1 MTSTGQLTLI
11 QQNDLH
17 GQLDL
22 HWEHF
27 WRGGQAEYRRVGGL
41 ARAATVA
48 QAIKRETGAALL
60 IDCGDALHGTLP
72 AMRSEG
78 RAVVPVL
85 NALGVDLMTP
95 GNWEYGFGPD
105 ALRARVA
112 EMTFPVIACNL
123 LDAAS
128 GERLFEPSVVHELG
142 GVRVG
147 FVGLTSPI
155 IPEMSPHFA
164 AGLRFP
170 DPHTTLPRCV
180 ARLRHEQGA
189 ELVVAVS
196 HLGFAQ
202 DVALARAVDG
212 LDVILSGHTHNRLTR
227 PAQVGR
233 TLIIQS
239 GFSGSFLGR
248 LDLEV
253 RGGVIVGHRHELI
266 TLEEA
271 TVPDPR
277 VQAAVEQ
284 ALAPYR
290 PEMDEVV
297 GYSAT
302 PLHRMGLLET
312 TMDNL
317 ITDAYRALTG
327 AEVALSHGWRFGPP
341 VPAGPVTLGDLW
353 AMVPT
358 NPEVFTAELTG
369 RELHAL
375 LEANMHAVLAGDAFE
390 QSGGYLLRASGLSA
404 VFRPNNGRGTR
415 IEHLEVGG
423 EVVDPERRYTVAS
436 AGERDLKQARHR
448 QSSGVSAIDALRR
461 YLHGGQPVSAELTHR
476 TFIAQ

>member
-1 MTSTGQLTLI
+1 MSRDVPACGLGTQ
-11 QQNDLH
+11 H
-17 GQLDL
+17 P
-22 HWEHF
+22 EH
-27 WRGGQAEYRRVGGL
+27 
-41 ARAATVA
+41 
-48 QAIKRETGAALL
+48 
-60 IDCGDALHGTLP
+60 
-72 AMRSEG
+72 
-78 RAVVPVL
+78 
-85 NALGVDLMTP
+85 
-95 GNWEYGFGPD
+95 
-105 ALRARVA
+105 VA
-112 EMTFPVIACNL
+112 EVQPEGEL
-123 LDAAS
+123 R
-128 GERLFEPSVVHELG
+128 GERLFEPSVVRDVR

-147 FVGLTSPI
+147 LVGLTSPI
-155 IPEMSPHFA
+155 IPKMSPHFA

-170 DPHTTLPRCV
+170 DPHETLPRRV

-202 DVALARAVDG
+202 DVNLARAVDD

-253 RGGVIVGHRHELI
+253 RSGMIVGHRHELI

-271 TVPDPR
+271 IMPDPL

-284 ALAPYR
+284 ALAPFR
-290 PEMDEVV
+290 SEMNEVV
-297 GYSAT
+297 GHSAT
-302 PLHRMGLLET
+302 TLHRMGLLET

-317 ITDAYRALTG
+317 ITDAYQALTG

-341 VPAGPVTLGDLW
+341 VPAGPVTVGDLW

-375 LEANMHAVLAGDAFE
+375 LEANMHGVLAADPNE
-390 QSGGYLLRASGLSA
+390 QAGGYLLRTSGLSV

-415 IEHLEVGG
+415 VEHLEVGG
-423 EVVDPERRYTVAS
+423 EVLDPERRYLVAA
-436 AGERDLKQARHR
+436 AGGQDLKQARHGKAAR
-448 QSSGVSAIDALRR
+448 YRRSTPCAGTCREGSTSALNSPTASSSPSDLPDRDGVSPGNWA
-461 YLHGGQPVSAELTHR
+461 LHGSAAPARQPRGRPARRRCPARSAPGR
-476 TFIAQ
+476 CGRGWP